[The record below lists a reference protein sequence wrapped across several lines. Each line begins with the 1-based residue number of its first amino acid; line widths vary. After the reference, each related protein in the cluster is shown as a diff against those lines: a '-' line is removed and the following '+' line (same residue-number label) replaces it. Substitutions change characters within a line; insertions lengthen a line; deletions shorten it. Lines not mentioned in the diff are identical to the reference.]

1 MSLDDADDADTNP
14 AEEVKTV
21 ELTAANDW
29 KASEPNLPKYKD
41 GQMYEYFWTEKEDN
55 IPDGYELTN
64 EVTYDIFSSEKGVT
78 GFITTLTNSHK
89 PQKIN
94 AVVKKV
100 WDDKDN
106 QDGKR
111 PTELTVE
118 LMRNG
123 TEVVGT
129 VTLNEENNW
138 TDTVENLD
146 KYTGGVENVYTW
158 AEKDLPEGYSLTET
172 KKKVTEATEETLES
186 AITTLTNKHT
196 PGKVSASILKIWND
210 AENQDG
216 KRPETITAILV
227 KNGEE
232 TDQKVTLS
240 ADNDWS
246 EIITDLDEYTNG
258 TLNEYTW
265 KEAEVPEGY
274 ELTLNETDGAF
285 TTLTNTHVP
294 ELVNVSVR
302 KEWDDADNQ
311 DGIRPA
317 ELKVDLKKNGEV
329 IATVTLNEENSWSD
343 GVKDLPKYTAGVENI
358 YTWAEQEDGLPEG
371 YELTDTKTE
380 ELPAPPMEGEEVLP
394 TETVSIITTL
404 TNTHTPET
412 VNIEGT
418 KTWADSGNESARPES
433 ITIRIYA
440 DGEELTDLAKT
451 VTAADD
457 WKWSF
462 TDLPKYKE
470 GEVGQE
476 ITYTIT
482 EDPVDGYISEVD
494 GYDVTNTRSAAVSK
508 VDIGTGEEL
517 TGAHFQVLDG
527 AGNIVDE
534 WDSES
539 GTNHVIKGIKTGV
552 EYTLHESKAP
562 EGYEVTADVTFTVA
576 KDGTVT
582 ATASVVNGVIIV
594 EDKLKP
600 AENTSTTI
608 EKKITYNGLELFAEN
623 LSFYVRLFYDEAC
636 TKPATELKEIKIVNA
651 TSGKVT
657 FDNLEAGRTYYAG
670 ECDADGNVMYSGVLE
685 DGTVYT
691 PVFTGTKGQVVTVE
705 EGENKVVY
713 LDNQLQRWPHNFY
726 AKGTLTVTKKLLGA
740 DGEAKDSDEVF
751 YAGIF
756 DDPEYT
762 TLSERV
768 EYNLLELDMSGG
780 SETSMSTNVQIES
793 LDSVT
798 TLYVTEVD
806 EDGNPVKGAP
816 GFAYEVSVDKTEV
829 NIDPKHT
836 KAEVTITNKEKSYEG
851 RLTVTKKLVTED
863 GRAKESDE
871 TFYAGIFDDADFTQ
885 LSDKVE
891 ENILTLALN
900 GASEVTAQ
908 TKVKVDSADSVTT
921 LYVTEVDV
929 DGNPVKGMA
938 GFKYGVSVD
947 KEEVEIA
954 AGREASVIITN
965 VELPHNPYQ
974 HGELTVTKKLL
985 GADGK
990 PKNSNGVFYAGIF
1003 DDPEYTTLS
1012 DKVEYNVLELD
1023 LNGNAEAS
1031 AMTKVD
1037 IAKKDSTVTL
1047 YVTEVDEEGNPIAG
1061 AAGFKYEV
1069 SVDQT
1074 KVDLTAERS
1083 KAVVVITNK
1092 EVPET
1097 ESETQPTKGVKTGD
1111 DTPIGGYAGLMAIA
1125 FAAFALLVV
1134 SEQKRRKSGRE

>member
-1 MSLDDADDADTNP
+1 M
-14 AEEVKTV
+14 
-21 ELTAANDW
+21 
-29 KASEPNLPKYKD
+29 
-41 GQMYEYFWTEKEDN
+41 
-55 IPDGYELTN
+55 
-64 EVTYDIFSSEKGVT
+64 
-78 GFITTLTNSHK
+78 
-89 PQKIN
+89 
-94 AVVKKV
+94 
-100 WDDKDN
+100 
-106 QDGKR
+106 
-111 PTELTVE
+111 
-118 LMRNG
+118 
-123 TEVVGT
+123 
-129 VTLNEENNW
+129 
-138 TDTVENLD
+138 
-146 KYTGGVENVYTW
+146 
-158 AEKDLPEGYSLTET
+158 
-172 KKKVTEATEETLES
+172 
-186 AITTLTNKHT
+186 
-196 PGKVSASILKIWND
+196 
-210 AENQDG
+210 
-216 KRPETITAILV
+216 
-227 KNGEE
+227 
-232 TDQKVTLS
+232 
-240 ADNDWS
+240 
-246 EIITDLDEYTNG
+246 
-258 TLNEYTW
+258 
-265 KEAEVPEGY
+265 
-274 ELTLNETDGAF
+274 
-285 TTLTNTHVP
+285 
-294 ELVNVSVR
+294 
-302 KEWDDADNQ
+302 
-311 DGIRPA
+311 
-317 ELKVDLKKNGEV
+317 
-329 IATVTLNEENSWSD
+329 
-343 GVKDLPKYTAGVENI
+343 
-358 YTWAEQEDGLPEG
+358 
-371 YELTDTKTE
+371 
-380 ELPAPPMEGEEVLP
+380 
-394 TETVSIITTL
+394 
-404 TNTHTPET
+404 
-412 VNIEGT
+412 
-418 KTWADSGNESARPES
+418 
-433 ITIRIYA
+433 
-440 DGEELTDLAKT
+440 
-451 VTAADD
+451 
-457 WKWSF
+457 
-462 TDLPKYKE
+462 
-470 GEVGQE
+470 
-476 ITYTIT
+476 
-482 EDPVDGYISEVD
+482 
-494 GYDVTNTRSAAVSK
+494 
-508 VDIGTGEEL
+508 
-517 TGAHFQVLDG
+517 
-527 AGNIVDE
+527 
-534 WDSES
+534 
-539 GTNHVIKGIKTGV
+539 IKGIETGV

-600 AENTSTTI
+600 SENTSTTI
-608 EKKITYNGLELFAEN
+608 EKKITYNGLELFTEN

-651 TSGKVT
+651 MSGKVT

-691 PVFTGTKGQVVTVE
+691 PVFTGTNGQVVTVE

-816 GFAYEVSVDKTEV
+816 GFAYEVSADKTEV

-851 RLTVTKKLVTED
+851 R
-863 GRAKESDE
+863 
-871 TFYAGIFDDADFTQ
+871 
-885 LSDKVE
+885 
-891 ENILTLALN
+891 
-900 GASEVTAQ
+900 
-908 TKVKVDSADSVTT
+908 
-921 LYVTEVDV
+921 
-929 DGNPVKGMA
+929 
-938 GFKYGVSVD
+938 
-947 KEEVEIA
+947 
-954 AGREASVIITN
+954 
-965 VELPHNPYQ
+965 
-974 HGELTVTKKLL
+974 LTVTKKLL

-1012 DKVEYNVLELD
+1012 DKAEYNILELD

-1097 ESETQPTKGVKTGD
+1097 ESETQPTTKPTKGVKTGD

-1134 SEQKRRKSGRE
+1134 SEQKHRKSGRE